1 MKKVFVHFANGFEE
15 VEAITPIDVLRRAGC
30 EVTTVSVMGKKEV
43 TSARGVSIITDAL
56 YEDMDYSEV
65 DLVVLPGGQP
75 GSDNLNRHE
84 GLKRQIRMLHDK
96 GRMIAAICAAPRVL
110 GSAGVLKGK
119 RATCFPGTE
128 DLLTGATFTGNAVEV
143 DGNIITAKG
152 PGAAMKFSL
161 TLVEQLVGKSKADEL
176 KKAMIVE

>member
-15 VEAITPIDVLRRAGC
+15 VEAITPVDVLRRAGC

-43 TSARGVSIITDAL
+43 TSARGVIIITDAL
-56 YEDMDYSEV
+56 YENMDYAGV

-84 GLKRQIRMLHDK
+84 GLKKQIRMLHDQ

-128 DLLTGATFTGNAVEV
+128 SLLTGATFTGNAVEV
-143 DGNIITAKG
+143 DGNIITGKG
-152 PGAAMKFSL
+152 PGVALKFSL
-161 TLVEQLVGKSKADEL
+161 ILVEQLLGKSKADEL